1 MIGTAY
7 RKSENELVSARKNT
21 FGRAPGGL
29 LEESGKIV
37 LMLRALQIKSQRL
50 PLSSSMVLYWQCR
63 SEKERGAKPVTRWRI
78 AMRWISI
85 LRCRWK
91 KQVMKLIISW
101 GVRWRAGWRSL
112 SDIQSQLPS
121 KVIFRAAFGK
131 SRFSSFCSAV
141 DGYKV
146 TLILKEKRM
155 MKYRG
160 DVWNKLIALGLLA
173 LLWIQRLRRW

>member
-63 SEKERGAKPVTRWRI
+63 SEKERGAKPVTR
-78 AMRWISI
+78 
-85 LRCRWK
+85 
-91 KQVMKLIISW
+91 
-101 GVRWRAGWRSL
+101 
-112 SDIQSQLPS
+112 
-121 KVIFRAAFGK
+121 
-131 SRFSSFCSAV
+131 
-141 DGYKV
+141 
-146 TLILKEKRM
+146 
-155 MKYRG
+155 
-160 DVWNKLIALGLLA
+160 
-173 LLWIQRLRRW
+173 